1 MKVARKSILHESFR
15 VGISLKGVGG
25 LFEVFSGVVLWLVK
39 PQAMN
44 EIVRKICA
52 ALLVDAPHSTIVLHV
67 LNASQKMADNGSS
80 TQFAA
85 MYLVSHGVVKT
96 LLVIALWLDKLW
108 AYPLTIV
115 VFSAF
120 MGYQLHR
127 FTRTHSWALIW
138 LTVFDA
144 LIIYLTWQ
152 EYQQLQ
158 AKQREKAKGIED

>member
-1 MKVARKSILHESFR
+1 MKVARQSILHESFR

-25 LFEVFSGVVLWLVK
+25 LFEVFSGVVLWLLK
-39 PQAMN
+39 PSQMN
-44 EIVRKICA
+44 EIVRRICD
-52 ALLVDAPHSTIVLHV
+52 ALLVDAPHSKIVSHV
-67 LNASQKMADNGSS
+67 LNASQQMADNGS

-85 MYLVSHGVVKT
+85 IYLISHGLVKT
-96 LLVIALWLDKLW
+96 LLVIALWRDKLW

-127 FTRTHSWALIW
+127 FTHTHSWALIA
-138 LTVFDA
+138 LTIFDA
-144 LIIYLTWQ
+144 VIIYLTWK

-158 AKQREKAKGIED
+158 AHQREKAKGIED